1 MMKLNELVRP
11 YKGRKKRKIVGR
23 GESSGHGKT
32 SCRGHKGQG
41 QRAGRGTILG
51 FEGGQN
57 PLIRRIP
64 KRGFN
69 SRNKKEYQIVNIK
82 NLIELK
88 SAGPISPEVLES
100 KGFIKDKNKPVKVLA
115 GGEINKPLI
124 VQAHAFSKSAKALIE
139 KAGGKVECLKV

>member
-1 MMKLNELVRP
+1 MKLNDLVRP
-11 YKGRKKRKIVGR
+11 HGSRKKRKIVGR

-69 SRNKKEYQIVNIK
+69 SRNKKEYQIVSIDDLIK
-82 NLIELK
+82 IKSNDLI
-88 SAGPISPEVLES
+88 GPEVLET
-100 KGFIKDKNKPVKVLA
+100 KGFIKDKNKPVKILS
-115 GGEINKPLI
+115 GGEISKPLV

-139 KAGGKVECLKV
+139 KAGGKAECLKV